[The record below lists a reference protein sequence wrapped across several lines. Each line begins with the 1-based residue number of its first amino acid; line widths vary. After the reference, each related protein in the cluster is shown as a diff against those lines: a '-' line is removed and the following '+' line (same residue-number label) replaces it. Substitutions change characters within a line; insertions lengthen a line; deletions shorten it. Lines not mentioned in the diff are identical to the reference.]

1 MAVSLTTLL
10 PPTRSGRTL
19 FFSSSVLGTFAF
31 LQMVMLCWHLLQSS
45 SRSSAANNAA
55 APTFEGSRSQP
66 APGAPAIHFAETIE
80 PSTSSLEVPYR
91 RNSAVANATNA
102 ALAAAAPK
110 ATDSAPLPT
119 PADQAF
125 ERPTPAEVAPA
136 SVAGMIEH
144 ARRLRLSGDA
154 TTALAELRQA
164 QIADP
169 SSPQVIAELGITY
182 EAMQLSDRAFEQ
194 WQRLYNM
201 GTGIGALYYLA
212 DEKLHNAPPAAP
224 ALGTALPGLMPDQ
237 APVDA
242 AGSGRDNAGFQDNAM
257 LKITDIHVDDANDP
271 AAGRKVSLKI
281 VVKNRPGTVID
292 PHKVHVETYF
302 YDLLDGKDVVQTNEQ
317 TETTHQWLTTP
328 VNWAND
334 QSEVLETT
342 YFRSKD
348 ADAAAPTPT
357 PVAED
362 AARGFKRGRHGKGH
376 GADTTSDA
384 SPAPSP
390 PQVRAYLGYSVRLYY
405 DRQLQDVQADPLRLL
420 QQFPPQLTLTDQ

>member
-19 FFSSSVLGTFAF
+19 FVSSSVLGTFAL
-31 LQMVMLCWHLLQSS
+31 LQMVMLCWHLLQSNGT
-45 SRSSAANNAA
+45 ANNAGPRPLA
-55 APTFEGSRSQP
+55 VSRDRGV
-66 APGAPAIHFAETIE
+66 PGAPAIHFAETIE
-80 PSTSSLEVPYR
+80 PSTSSLEIPYR
-91 RNSAVANATNA
+91 RNQQTADTTA
-102 ALAAAAPK
+102 AGAPAAPDAAGAGP
-110 ATDSAPLPT
+110 ATAPAEQT
-119 PADQAF
+119 F
-125 ERPTPAEVAPA
+125 ERPTPSLVDHS

-182 EAMQLSDRAFEQ
+182 EAMQLTDRAFEQ

-212 DEKLHNAPPAAP
+212 DEKLHNAPAVAP
-224 ALGTALPGLMPDQ
+224 APGTALPGLMPGQ
-237 APVDA
+237 APVDNN
-242 AGSGRDNAGFQDNAM
+242 GSGRDNAGFQDNAM

-271 AAGRKVSLKI
+271 AVGRKVSLKI

-292 PHKVHVETYF
+292 PKKVHIETYF
-302 YDLLDGKDVVQTNEQ
+302 YDLLDGKDVVQTNGQ

-334 QSEVLETT
+334 ESEVLETT

-348 ADAAAPTPT
+348 ADAAAPAPAAATP
-357 PVAED
+357 ED
-362 AARGFKRGRHGKGH
+362 AAHAAKRGRHAKGRA
-376 GADTTSDA
+376 GETAPAA
-384 SPAPSP
+384 SPPAAPA
-390 PQVRAYLGYSVRLYY
+390 QVRAYLGYSVRLYY